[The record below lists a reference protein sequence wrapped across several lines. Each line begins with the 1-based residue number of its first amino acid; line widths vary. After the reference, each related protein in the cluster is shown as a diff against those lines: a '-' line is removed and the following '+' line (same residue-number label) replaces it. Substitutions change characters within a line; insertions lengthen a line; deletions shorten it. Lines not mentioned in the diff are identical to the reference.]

1 MKILAPHVNDRRP
14 SILPFFVRPFKTS
27 SQTPFNSALLFVRPF
42 KTPFYSALLG
52 DSNPS
57 WEASYVKRTPQS
69 TYVEF
74 VPKKLRKFTV
84 NFAHRFHH
92 DELHFM
98 INIADVPHP
107 HALVVRHKRSDW
119 DLSAGDLAICVCKG
133 RSTGRQ
139 NCGMSTD

>member
-1 MKILAPHVNDRRP
+1 MRGESKSR
-14 SILPFFVRPFKTS
+14 
-27 SQTPFNSALLFVRPF
+27 
-42 KTPFYSALLG
+42 
-52 DSNPS
+52 
-57 WEASYVKRTPQS
+57 WEASYEKRTLQS

-74 VPKKLRKFTV
+74 VPKSAMKFYLD
-84 NFAHRFHH
+84 FAHRFHH

-139 NCGMSTD
+139 NCGMSVEWRPKT

>member
-1 MKILAPHVNDRRP
+1 MRGLH
-14 SILPFFVRPFKTS
+14 
-27 SQTPFNSALLFVRPF
+27 NS
-42 KTPFYSALLG
+42 TW
-52 DSNPS
+52 DT
-57 WEASYVKRTPQS
+57 SYVIFATFS

-98 INIADVPHP
+98 INIADVTHP
-107 HALVVRHKRSDW
+107 HALVVRDKRSDW

-139 NCGMSTD
+139 NCGMSVEWRPKT